1 VLSNVEASTQI
12 KHRFLEHKDAA
23 ARPAVAPYHLAV
35 DPFDKLRASSA
46 ATPTFPEFASRFR
59 PIA

>member
-1 VLSNVEASTQI
+1 
-12 KHRFLEHKDAA
+12 LEDKDAA

-46 ATPTFPEFASRFR
+46 TTPTFPEFASRFR